1 MQKKTCVKILLI
13 VTIYSALTAC
23 FVFFFMI
30 DQLTA
35 FIKGRTT
42 VSQRLESAD
51 ILQFPTLI
59 FCMNPATKL
68 SVSKKY
74 GFKTYRDKF
83 NVEVNN
89 SYLDDRFNEL
99 SYILNRDYVITSTVD
114 DDMKLKE
121 GLNIISELR
130 GPDKYNFNVEPI
142 RTFYHGTCTK
152 IEPNF
157 EVTRVPLRFELEV
170 TINDNIVELDDKPKY
185 INLHFTSNKTWI
197 GLTDYIFPQLTPPS
211 EDISFQQE
219 FTNFILREEEK
230 YFDEG
235 VENNRKCLHDYLILS
250 RNCTFKCNTLSYGD
264 LPTCK
269 TIAQLKC
276 MKGTGFGTEYNDCYK
291 TPKASTYKVD
301 RVENPY
307 HVDINESSTKLY
319 IGMWSRIK
327 EIQEEV
333 PLLSPQDFIGSI
345 GGSLGMFFG
354 FSFSATLLSCIE
366 KFLNKVF

>member
-13 VTIYSALTAC
+13 VTIYLLLTGC

-35 FIKGRTT
+35 FIKDRST

-142 RTFYHGTCTK
+142 RTFYHGTLESKGSGANRT
-152 IEPNF
+152 
-157 EVTRVPLRFELEV
+157 TVP
-170 TINDNIVELDDKPKY
+170 
-185 INLHFTSNKTWI
+185 
-197 GLTDYIFPQLTPPS
+197 
-211 EDISFQQE
+211 
-219 FTNFILREEEK
+219 
-230 YFDEG
+230 
-235 VENNRKCLHDYLILS
+235 
-250 RNCTFKCNTLSYGD
+250 TFVKSGH
-264 LPTCK
+264 P
-269 TIAQLKC
+269 
-276 MKGTGFGTEYNDCYK
+276 
-291 TPKASTYKVD
+291 
-301 RVENPY
+301 
-307 HVDINESSTKLY
+307 
-319 IGMWSRIK
+319 
-327 EIQEEV
+327 
-333 PLLSPQDFIGSI
+333 
-345 GGSLGMFFG
+345 
-354 FSFSATLLSCIE
+354 
-366 KFLNKVF
+366 

>member
-1 MQKKTCVKILLI
+1 MAQ
-13 VTIYSALTAC
+13 
-23 FVFFFMI
+23 
-30 DQLTA
+30 
-35 FIKGRTT
+35 
-42 VSQRLESAD
+42 
-51 ILQFPTLI
+51 
-59 FCMNPATKL
+59 
-68 SVSKKY
+68 
-74 GFKTYRDKF
+74 
-83 NVEVNN
+83 
-89 SYLDDRFNEL
+89 
-99 SYILNRDYVITSTVD
+99 
-114 DDMKLKE
+114 
-121 GLNIISELR
+121 
-130 GPDKYNFNVEPI
+130 
-142 RTFYHGTCTK
+142 
-152 IEPNF
+152 
-157 EVTRVPLRFELEV
+157 
-170 TINDNIVELDDKPKY
+170 
-185 INLHFTSNKTWI
+185 NKTWI
-197 GLTDYIFPQLTPPS
+197 GLTDYIFPQFTPSS

-219 FTNFILREEEK
+219 ITNFILREEEK

-235 VENNRKCLHDYLILS
+235 VENNRKCLHDYLLT

-291 TPKASTYKVD
+291 TSKASTYKVD

-354 FSFSATLLSCIE
+354 FSFSAILLYCIE